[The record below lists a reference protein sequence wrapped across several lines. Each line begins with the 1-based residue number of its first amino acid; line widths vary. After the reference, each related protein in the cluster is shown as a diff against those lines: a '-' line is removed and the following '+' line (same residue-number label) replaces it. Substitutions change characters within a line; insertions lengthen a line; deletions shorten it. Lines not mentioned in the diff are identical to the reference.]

1 MSFRRTLTSASL
13 MRHLRL
19 RLAWLRLRLRLRPRL
34 RLRLRLRLHLRSHHL
49 RNHEY
54 CEY

>member
-1 MSFRRTLTSASL
+1 
-13 MRHLRL
+13 MRQLRL
-19 RLAWLRLRLRLRPRL
+19 VRLAWLRLRLRLRPRP